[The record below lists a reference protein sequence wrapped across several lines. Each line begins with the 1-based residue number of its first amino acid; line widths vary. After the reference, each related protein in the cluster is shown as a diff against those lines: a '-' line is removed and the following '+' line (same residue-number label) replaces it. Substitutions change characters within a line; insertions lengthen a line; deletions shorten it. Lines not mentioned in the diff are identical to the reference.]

1 MGHVLAIS
9 DSAADRLVLF
19 IGEDGEQLALGT
31 LQTVFRL
38 TDRPPLYPEDLLDED
53 SWHACNDVLP
63 RLNETIEASEN
74 R

>member
-31 LQTVFRL
+31 LQTVFGL
-38 TDRPPLYPEDLLDED
+38 TDRPPLYPEDLLVED

-63 RLNETIEASEN
+63 KLNETIEPAEN

>member
-9 DSAADRLVLF
+9 DAVADRLVLF
-19 IGEDGEQLALGT
+19 VGEDGDQLALGT

-38 TDRPPLYPEDLLDED
+38 TDRPPLYPEDLLVED
-53 SWHACNDVLP
+53 IGHACNDVLP
-63 RLNETIEASEN
+63 RLNETIEAVEN